1 MIDLQ
6 KQFSKV
12 QLFVEIFQD
21 VTYNKIIFCLF
32 AIKFQISLLP
42 LLHYKS
48 VSELDN

>member
-21 VTYNKIIFCLF
+21 VTSNKIIFFCLL
-32 AIKFQISLLP
+32 AINFQISLL
-42 LLHYKS
+42 HYIS

>member
-21 VTYNKIIFCLF
+21 VTYNKIIF
-32 AIKFQISLLP
+32 LLTC
-42 LLHYKS
+42 Y
-48 VSELDN
+48 